1 MVIKWVH
8 RLAYHPSLKQEMDDL
23 RNIGLTA
30 LIKAKRNFKPE
41 LKVPFVAYTAALG
54 FGARYWMQF
63 ANDSPVPA
71 RLEPSCARSKSPST
85 SFRAISI
92 APPLKKKLRIT

>member
-30 LIKAKRNFKPE
+30 LIQTKAQFKPE
-41 LKVPFVAYTAALG
+41 LKVPFVAYYGTRIQ
-54 FGARYWMQF
+54 GAILMQF

-71 RLEPSCARSKSPST
+71 RLEPSCARSKTPST
-85 SFRAISI
+85 TRQSRS
-92 APPLKKKLRIT
+92 PPLKRKLRIT